1 MGLLTQVDPA
11 YGAGSESVFWR
22 PLLLPEAHESFG
34 HDARSD
40 VALHALL
47 VDLLHFRWEVLPP
60 QHAELRAGRQLS
72 AAFFI
77 EGGVVLVNSRVA
89 AVVAL
94 LHRVRGA
101 VPDHLLQVHTGQPR
115 ESEGFAV
122 MGSDVGL
129 ALQASEVVGEVEQLF
144 VAPVRVEGQ
153 DRDAV
158 LDLKGETQH
167 AVVDKNH
174 VLQVAVSNDPQVL
187 DEAELGL
194 DAVLPVKP
202 EVDQLATR
210 VEVVEDRVGV
220 LLVGGCEGYH
230 LVELIGLPQALKE
243 VGPHVDASVCVV
255 TIVVEG
261 DSEHDVRLLAVW
273 VPLVEAVDHGLVDVE
288 EQDFL
293 VGGVLRRRQVDAL
306 FLGVVLEVGVQQG
319 DGLESIESLN
329 QMLLMYLC
337 ARLTLLIQ
345 RHVSLRDLI
354 VRHCVH
360 ILNLYMRLS

>member
-1 MGLLTQVDPA
+1 
-11 YGAGSESVFWR
+11 
-22 PLLLPEAHESFG
+22 
-34 HDARSD
+34 
-40 VALHALL
+40 
-47 VDLLHFRWEVLPP
+47 
-60 QHAELRAGRQLS
+60 
-72 AAFFI
+72 
-77 EGGVVLVNSRVA
+77 
-89 AVVAL
+89 
-94 LHRVRGA
+94 
-101 VPDHLLQVHTGQPR
+101 
-115 ESEGFAV
+115 

-158 LDLKGETQH
+158 LDLEGETQH
-167 AVVDKNH
+167 TVVDEDH
-174 VLQVAVSNDPQVL
+174 VLQVSVGNDPQVL